1 MRLHTLPENC
11 GYKRKQEGDFMGPF
25 VPDLI
30 SDQLNLVV
38 GLALGIGF
46 GVVLEQAGF
55 SSSRRLAG
63 VFYGYDFTVLRVFF
77 TAAVTAMSGVLLLGY
92 FGLLDTEAIFVNPTW
107 LVPTIVGGMIMGIG
121 FILGGYC
128 PGTSVCAAAIGKID
142 AMFFIG
148 GGILGVFAF
157 GELFPLYSTFYDSTF
172 LGPIRVFDSLGMSQG
187 LFAFLLIAVAVGAF
201 AVTTLIEKRVNKSLA
216 PSFEFHSRKHLIVGT
231 GIFALGLLFIVLPD
245 RKTHLINKVSD
256 PGYVASHTVTMMDV
270 DELAFRIVDREPN
283 TRIIDLRSTDA
294 FATRSLPGSDNI
306 ALRDLFSKDW
316 VPILSRRHLKKVLIA
331 DDEAQERIAY
341 LLLRELGYDNLTV
354 LQGGFGAF
362 DRTILSAS
370 PFIPTGSRWD
380 ADVKTFREKAHEDI
394 LKLIAENKNKGA
406 KEPKKTKKVQGGC

>member
-1 MRLHTLPENC
+1 
-11 GYKRKQEGDFMGPF
+11 MGPF
-25 VPDLI
+25 VPELI

-38 GLALGIGF
+38 ALVLGIAF
-46 GVVLEQAGF
+46 GAVLEQAGF

-77 TAAVTAMSGVLLLGY
+77 TATITAMSGVLLLGY
-92 FGLLDTEAIFVNPTW
+92 FGLLDIEAIFVNPTW
-107 LVPTIVGGMIMGIG
+107 LVPAIVGGVVMGIG
-121 FILGGYC
+121 FVLGGYC

-148 GGILGVFAF
+148 GGIVGVFVF
-157 GELFPLYSTFYDSTF
+157 GELFSLYGSFYDSTS
-172 LGPIRVFDSLGMSQG
+172 LGSIKVFDSLGLSQG

-201 AVTTLIEKRVNKSLA
+201 AVTTLIEKRVDRTSA
-216 PSFEFHSRKHLIVGT
+216 PSLEFKSWKHIAAGS

-256 PGYVASHTVTMMDV
+256 PGYAASHPVAVMDA

-283 TRIIDLRSTDA
+283 IRIIDLRAPDA
-294 FATRSLPGSDNI
+294 FKSHSLPGAENI
-306 ALRDLFSKDW
+306 AVRDLFGKDLI
-316 VPILSRRHLKKVLIA
+316 PTLSRRHVKKVLVGN
-331 DDEAQERIAY
+331 DEMQERTAY
-341 LLLRELGYDNLTV
+341 LLLQELGYENLTV
-354 LQGGFGAF
+354 LQGGADAF
-362 DRTILSAS
+362 DKTILSAG

-380 ADVKTFREKAHEDI
+380 GDVKAFREKAREDI
-394 LKLIAENKNKGA
+394 LKLIADNKNKGA